1 MDIPISLSRIIILLR
16 VFGNPRST
24 FILPTQIPLVWLL
37 FAIGAMEPSFD
48 YSNVDDICNRIR
60 RNDPSLVG
68 ETCHI
73 PVLHQ
78 NQHHCSL
85 VAALKNS
92 TVVTSLSFDVTPYCD
107 KCDIQP
113 ILDYLSKEA
122 KLIQSVSLT
131 EDPNV
136 FNGQQFCT
144 AGQLVRAMIDNDQL
158 ALVEFSCRFPLHP
171 RCHILDLLQSK
182 ASTLKHLSLSTS
194 YRLGEHDRW
203 SESEMAALA
212 ATIGSLSLLRDLTLN
227 LWGDPKMIALV
238 LEELCNHKCLR
249 KLCIG
254 GDALQDKLY
263 RHAVIDV
270 ISSVLQSRV
279 LLETLQLKDVVLCP
293 SSMESLVRG
302 LESCHGLVE
311 LTLHCHYEIA
321 DETSQELLLR
331 FLQAGRS
338 TAACTIR
345 RIYLKACAGT
355 IFPFLSGSIL
365 KAAASD

>member
-1 MDIPISLSRIIILLR
+1 
-16 VFGNPRST
+16 
-24 FILPTQIPLVWLL
+24 
-37 FAIGAMEPSFD
+37 MEPSFD
-48 YSNVDDICNRIR
+48 YSNADDICNRIR

-85 VAALKNS
+85 LAALTNS
-92 TVVTSLSFDVTPYCD
+92 TVVTSLSFDVTPCCD

-122 KLIQSVSLT
+122 KLIQSVSL
-131 EDPNV
+131 PNV
-136 FNGQQFCT
+136 CNGQQFCT
-144 AGQLVRAMIDNDQL
+144 AGQLMRAMIDNDQL

-182 ASTLKHLSLSTS
+182 ASTLKHLSLSAS
-194 YRLGEHDRW
+194 YSVCDRW

-212 ATIGSLSLLRDLTLN
+212 ATIGSLSLLRDLTLD
-227 LWGDPKMIALV
+227 LLGDPMMIALV

-249 KLCIG
+249 KLCVG
-254 GDALQDKLY
+254 GDALHDKLY
-263 RHAVIDV
+263 RHAVIDA

-279 LLETLQLKDVVLCP
+279 LLETLQLKGVVLCP

-311 LTLHCHYEIA
+311 LTLHCNYEIA